1 MSPGSPGSTCAEIPI
16 SSATVAASNASR
28 DRTRRHPPKS
38 LRSRGVGGCDFEPA
52 LKNEPA
58 QRPIPWTP
66 QALPSVVCL
75 TTIPTELTEEG
86 PFGKLPSN
94 EALLRAGDGDQVARQ
109 DAGGL
114 RTLTIGVQGQA
125 PLAVLLPL
133 DPLFEVR
140 AAAAL
145 RAWRVAAG
153 GALGPDPSRLP
164 RPRRDRL
171 IAALRALDGRLDN
184 ASYREIAIV
193 LFGEGRVPDLG
204 WKTHDLRDRTVRLAR
219 LGFELMRGGYR
230 HLLIYPYRRRS

>member
-16 SSATVAASNASR
+16 SSATAATSNACR
-28 DRTRRHPPKS
+28 DMTGRHPPKS
-38 LRSRGVGGCDFEPA
+38 LRSRGVGGCDFEA
-52 LKNEPA
+52 TLKNEPA
-58 QRPIPWTP
+58 QRPVPWTP
-66 QALPSVVCL
+66 QALPTVVCL
-75 TTIPTELTEEG
+75 TNIPLELTEEG
-86 PFGKLPSN
+86 PFGGLPSN
-94 EALLRAGDGDQVARQ
+94 EALLRARDHVAQ
-109 DAGGL
+109 QETDGL
-114 RTLTIGVQGQA
+114 RILMIGVQAQA

-133 DPLFEVR
+133 DPFFEVR

-153 GALGPDPSRLP
+153 RTPGPDPSRLP

-184 ASYREIAIV
+184 ASYRQIAV
-193 LFGEGRVPDLG
+193 ALFGEGRVPDQG

-230 HLLIYPYRRRS
+230 RLLVYPHRRRS